1 MNAIFIVDSRTIYNW
16 LFTTLEGWI
25 VTQRTQ
31 VMLHDRLLSRERRKK
46 RYNPRLRRRS
56 LQMLFAGLF
65 MTILCSACTLPGNST
80 TTNLSGH
87 ITIAGSTALQP
98 LAAQAAT
105 LFQKLHPNVHIEVQG
120 IGSIKGLQE
129 VTSNKINIGTSD
141 IYADPALYPD
151 PNLTDHIVCV
161 IPFAM
166 IVNPD
171 ISLPSLTPQ
180 QVIDIFSTG
189 IYTNWAQLGG
199 PDIPIV
205 PVVRPS
211 TSGTRDTFR
220 KYVLGGRDERYKPLN
235 TDSSVEVLSRV
246 AKTPGAIGY
255 LALSV
260 ANSSVHT
267 IALNQQQPTVNAI
280 SNGTY
285 SFWGYE
291 HMYTMGDD
299 NAAINAYLDFM
310 LTPQV
315 QQLAQK
321 LGYIPIGSMKL
332 PSVGSTAAAGSTHL
346 STDPRTLPMIAHDE
360 SEAIRRELL

>member
-1 MNAIFIVDSRTIYNW
+1 
-16 LFTTLEGWI
+16 
-25 VTQRTQ
+25 
-31 VMLHDRLLSRERRKK
+31 MLHTRLLFKEGSTKHHHPQTYKYK
-46 RYNPRLRRRS
+46 RF
-56 LQMLFAGLF
+56 LQTALVGLF
-65 MTILCSACTLPGNST
+65 ITIICSSCILPGSNAT
-80 TTNLSGH
+80 PNLSGH
-87 ITIAGSTALQP
+87 IVIAGSTALQP
-98 LAAQAAT
+98 LAAQSAI
-105 LFQKLHPNVHIEVQG
+105 LFQKLHPNVHIDVQG

-129 VTSNKINIGTSD
+129 VTSKKINIGTSD

-151 PNLTDHIVCV
+151 PDLTDHIVCV

-171 ISLPSLTPQ
+171 IPISSLTPQ
-180 QVIDIFSTG
+180 QVTDIFSTG
-189 IYTNWAQLGG
+189 KYTNWQQLGG

-205 PVVRPS
+205 PVVRPT

-220 KYVLGGRDERYKPLN
+220 KYVLGGRDERYTPLN
-235 TDSSVEVLSRV
+235 TDSSVEVLNKV

-260 ANSSVHT
+260 VNSSVHM
-267 IALNQQQPTVNAI
+267 IALNQQKPTVDAI

-285 SFWGYE
+285 SFWSYE

-299 NAAINAYLDFM
+299 NPAINAYLDFM

-321 LGYIPIGSMKL
+321 LSYIPIGNMKL
-332 PSVGSTAAAGSTHL
+332 PSISTTTSTTYL
-346 STDPRTLPMIAHDE
+346 NTNPPTNPTVAHDE
-360 SEAIRRELL
+360 SEATSSELL